1 MSILRLFIIPFLKF
15 ANSLATNFEK
25 NLKFTE
31 PFEQF
36 DDEIKLKSIF
46 PGDLQTYTLKQQC
59 QQIFGSESDACQQNL
74 VRIEIN
80 LNLIIFL
87 LFII

>member
-1 MSILRLFIIPFLKF
+1 M
-15 ANSLATNFEK
+15 
-25 NLKFTE
+25 E

-46 PGDLQTYTLKQQC
+46 PGDLQTYTLKHQC
-59 QQIFGSESDACQQNL
+59 QQIFGSESDSCEQNL
-74 VRIEIN
+74 VKIKFKLYFN
-80 LNLIIFL
+80 LKVFL